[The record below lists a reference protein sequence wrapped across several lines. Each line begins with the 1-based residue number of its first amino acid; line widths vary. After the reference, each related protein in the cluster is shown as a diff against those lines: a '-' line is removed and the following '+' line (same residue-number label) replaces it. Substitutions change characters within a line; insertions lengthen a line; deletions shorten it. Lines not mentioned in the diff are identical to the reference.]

1 MNKLQRINK
10 IKIQLKPL
18 DPVKLQV
25 IDESAQ
31 HIGHEGAQDGR
42 GHYAVNIVSH
52 QFNDKTLI
60 ERHQM
65 VYDALGKLMQT
76 EIHAL
81 KIKAL
86 SPGELHHNE
95 PRDFI

>member
-10 IKIQLKPL
+10 IKQHLQQLE
-18 DPVKLQV
+18 PVKIQV

-31 HIGHEGAQDGR
+31 HIGHPGAQDGR
-42 GHYAVNIVSH
+42 GHYAVKIVSH
-52 QFNDKTLI
+52 QFDDKTHLQ
-60 ERHQM
+60 RHQM
-65 VYDALGKLMQT
+65 IYQALSKLMQT

-86 SPGELHHNE
+86 TPIEAKGISY
-95 PRDFI
+95 